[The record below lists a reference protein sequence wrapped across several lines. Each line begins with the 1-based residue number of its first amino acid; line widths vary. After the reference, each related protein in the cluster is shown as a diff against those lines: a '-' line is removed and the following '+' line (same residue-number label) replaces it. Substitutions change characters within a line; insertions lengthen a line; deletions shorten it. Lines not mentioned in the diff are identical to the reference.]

1 MWPGFRLRD
10 LMSLYENS
18 LLDNKFGGTVLLKV
32 DKAKISN
39 NLNFES
45 NYNEYGII

>member
-1 MWPGFRLRD
+1 MRILW
-10 LMSLYENS
+10 
-18 LLDNKFGGTVLLKV
+18 LLDKEIGGTVLLKV

-45 NYNEYGII
+45 NCNEYSIF